1 MDSNSI
7 ENNKSSNGG
16 VPLSTM
22 KPGQHCK
29 VVKITGRGGVFRR
42 IMDIGIHVGTKILV
56 ERVAPLGDPVEFKL
70 QGCHVSLRKEEA
82 ENILV
87 EAILD

>member
-1 MDSNSI
+1 MDSNKTEI
-7 ENNKSSNGG
+7 NTHANGG

-22 KPGQHCK
+22 LPGQHCI
-29 VVKITGRGGVFRR
+29 VVKITGKGGIFRR
-42 IMDIGIHVGTKILV
+42 IMDIGIRAGTTILV

-70 QGCHVSLRKEEA
+70 QGCHISLRKEEA

-87 EAILD
+87 EAIPD